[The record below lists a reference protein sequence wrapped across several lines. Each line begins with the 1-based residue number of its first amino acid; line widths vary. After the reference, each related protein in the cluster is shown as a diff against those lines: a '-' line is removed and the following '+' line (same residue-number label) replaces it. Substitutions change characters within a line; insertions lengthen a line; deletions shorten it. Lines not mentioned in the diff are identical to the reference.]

1 MATTIRDD
9 DDRLTTVREA
19 TPPEPGYAIP
29 PRPPQTTYQ
38 RIEQRAVQILASG
51 LHGPDGPTEEARDE
65 AWMEAEREIRGD
77 LDEEAR
83 P

>member
-29 PRPPQTTYQ
+29 PRPAATTYD
-38 RIEQRAVQILASG
+38 RIKHRAEQILASG

-65 AWMEAEREIRGD
+65 AW
-77 LDEEAR
+77 EEAAR
-83 P
+83 ELIPDPEEEGR